1 MYCTVLLLAVLLM
14 ISHFTFT
21 SGAAVQHVGW
31 LCCCRQE
38 AQAQLLQEKQQHQ
51 QLAGSLLEHA
61 GRLSHK
67 YYNLSDDYDALEHRW
82 VQLSPATRPC

>member
-1 MYCTVLLLAVLLM
+1 M
-14 ISHFTFT
+14 
-21 SGAAVQHVGW
+21 AAANLGFR
-31 LCCCRQE
+31 LCCCCKQE

-67 YYNLSDDYDALEHRW
+67 YYNLSDDYDALEHRC
-82 VQLSPATRPC
+82 VQLTQSSLPR